1 VSKRQPKSERKS
13 AKPTAAPSI
22 VHQPKLRAEQSD
34 AASIAF
40 EMEADL
46 RDIGNLARAIF
57 CIAEGLSIKEGL
69 REPIETV
76 AMLIVDR
83 VKVLE
88 QQRARAAG
96 QGDGT

>member
-1 VSKRQPKSERKS
+1 
-13 AKPTAAPSI
+13 
-22 VHQPKLRAEQSD
+22 
-34 AASIAF
+34 
-40 EMEADL
+40 MEADL

-57 CIAEGLSIKEGL
+57 CIAEGLSMEEGF
-69 REPIETV
+69 RAPIETV
-76 AMLIVDR
+76 AMVIVHK

>member
-1 VSKRQPKSERKS
+1 MSKRQPKSAHKS
-13 AKPTAAPSI
+13 AKPTAAQSI
-22 VHQPKLRAEQSD
+22 VDQTKLRAD
-34 AASIAF
+34 AARIAF
-40 EMEADL
+40 GMEADL

-57 CIAEGLSIKEGL
+57 RIAEGLSIKDGF

-76 AMLIVDR
+76 AMLIVAR

-96 QGDGT
+96 QSDGT